1 MSRRAEVLTAVS
13 STIIVAAVLIAT
25 QPRDVFWGADNG
37 NRFIQLQ
44 TFVRTHGIA
53 IDTPGL
59 RGIHFVRVGAKMYSI
74 YSPVFS
80 ILCAPLYVLLGF
92 PGLFVPSIV
101 GTIALVCMMPA
112 LSKGSVILTAT
123 VLVFATPLFWYTLV
137 FWEHTLFVAL
147 AVGAFMLA
155 ERGKPRLA
163 GMLAGCATLLREE
176 GYVVI
181 ASIAVACFVTRRPTR
196 EALRLAAAASAVLLP
211 WWAVNF
217 AVFGHPFGIHALF
230 YQLIAHGTKVA
241 NVFPYLFE
249 FSSRSPHA
257 TLLMLPWVALIV
269 SSSFRIAQW
278 QRAALFA
285 LVAAASAGLTFLML
299 RSGQPIRETLYTQ
312 GLFTAVPFSATIFL
326 NVPELWREQ
335 RFRLVT
341 VVCGIVLTTVVVTQD
356 FGVIWG
362 PRYYL
367 WIVPLM
373 IVLGCDALGT
383 FLLDDGLP
391 QMIVVI
397 SAAAFLVVSFCIQFT
412 GVRILRLKLSFS
424 ERLLS
429 TVSKDPTKIVVT
441 DVFWIPE
448 ELAAIL
454 SEKRMVLVLND
465 AEFIRGMTTSSSPF
479 LFVASNST
487 RRISNEAIRPM
498 LRRVSRRRR
507 ITVADLDVIL
517 LNVDSPRRNG
527 TRNGAAGVH

>member
-1 MSRRAEVLTAVS
+1 MSRRAEVLTAVCGI
-13 STIIVAAVLIAT
+13 IIVAAVLIAT

-37 NRFIQLQ
+37 NRLIQLQ

-53 IDTPGL
+53 VDPGL
-59 RGIHFVRVGAKMYSI
+59 RGIHFIRVGARTYSI
-74 YSPVFS
+74 YSPVFA
-80 ILCAPLYVLLGF
+80 ILCAPLYALLGF

-112 LSKGSVILTAT
+112 LSKGSVLLTAI
-123 VLVFATPLFWYTLV
+123 VLLFATPLFWYTLV

-147 AVGAFMLA
+147 AVGAFILA
-155 ERGKPRLA
+155 ERGMPGLA
-163 GMLAGCATLLREE
+163 GLLAGCATLLREE
-176 GYVVI
+176 GYVLI
-181 ASIAVACFVTRRPTR
+181 ASIAVACIVTRRPAR
-196 EALRLAAAASAVLLP
+196 EALWLAAAASAVLLP

-230 YQLIAHGTKVA
+230 YQLIAHGSKVA

-257 TLLMLPWVALIV
+257 TLLILPWVALII
-269 SSSFRIAQW
+269 SSPFRIAPW
-278 QRAALFA
+278 LRAALFA

-299 RSGQPIRETLYTQ
+299 RSAVPIRETLYTQ

-326 NVPELWREQ
+326 NVPELWRQQ
-335 RFRLVT
+335 RFRFVT
-341 VVCGIVLTTVVVTQD
+341 VLCGIVLTTVVVTQD

-373 IVLGCDALGT
+373 LVLGFHALGT
-383 FLLDDGLP
+383 FLRDDGLP

-397 SAAAFLVVSFCIQFT
+397 AATAFLAISFCIQFT
-412 GVRILRLKLSFS
+412 GVRILRMKLSFS

-429 TVSKDPTKIVVT
+429 AVSNDPARIVVT
-441 DVFWIPE
+441 DVFWLPE
-448 ELAAIL
+448 ELAAIP
-454 SEKRMVLVLND
+454 SEKRIVLVLND
-465 AEFIRGMTTSSSPF
+465 AEFLRGVTTTSSPF

-507 ITVADLDVIL
+507 ITVADMDVML
-517 LNVDSPRRNG
+517 LNVDSPGRNG
-527 TRNGAAGVH
+527 TRNGPAGAR